1 MIYMFLLRYK
11 HFDILLI
18 LENYLDFSPL
28 AILGFHKGLKV

>member
-18 LENYLDFSPL
+18 LENCLDFRPWK
-28 AILGFHKGLKV
+28 ILGPNKGLRG